1 MRWRRSVLLTV
12 CLAMLG
18 PAAPASAAILEW
30 SASVPGHP
38 GLTYFDL
45 IKQAVPDLAQNDADG
60 HPEGHLATNPRHI
73 AGSEFQGDAPDSVT
87 VGFIED
93 QRIRIGGKPRIV
105 LLVDLG
111 PKPDRVEGL
120 ALLMLFTDTPHP
132 KLLDDA
138 DVGIDKDSVLAEH
151 AVLPLGPGDAALVTY
166 SEHDDADLTMGGYVL
181 ISPIGDHLKL
191 IQLFDITSVQ
201 ACGWS
206 NIERVKFSTT
216 PDPGRAYRKIEVRVS
231 ARFRHTDPSC
241 GASEVP
247 KAHSTVLGAAY
258 RWNAAAHRF
267 ETTSNIAAR
276 WKAFN
281 DLVFK

>member
-18 PAAPASAAILEW
+18 SATPADAAILEW
-30 SASVPGHP
+30 SAPVPGHP
-38 GLTYFDL
+38 GLTYLDL
-45 IKQAVPDLAQNDADG
+45 IKQAAPDLAENDADG
-60 HPEGHLATNPRHI
+60 HPEGHLAANPRHI
-73 AGSEFQGDAPDSVT
+73 AGPEFQGDAPDSVT

-132 KLLDDA
+132 KLLDAA
-138 DVGIDKDSVLAEH
+138 DVGVDKDSALAEH
-151 AVLPLGPGDAALVTY
+151 AVLPLGPGDDALVTY

-181 ISPIGDHLKL
+181 ISPVGDHLKL
-191 IQLFDITSVQ
+191 VQFLQLTSVV

-206 NIERVKFSTT
+206 NVESTRFSTL
-216 PDPGRAYRKIEVRVS
+216 PDPGRAYRKIEVQVS

-247 KAHSTVLGAAY
+247 KAHSIVLSATY

-281 DLVFK
+281 DRMFK